1 MFFLNLSLYFRI
13 LMLILKIN
21 SQMRIGRNPATLPTR
36 FYNTPATVMLMVMM
50 ILPSKINAANVYIRG
65 GVLDQWKL
73 AAAWWVTFNVF
84 FFFSATSKSF
94 KPCIFHLRFV
104 VSNGHDANRLCTFL
118 CCSTGFTYIRF
129 TFTRTLSLLYCIW
142 VTKAWNCHIS
152 KKYRYRL
159 YAFVNYLDR
168 LSEYARV
175 YFLIRRHMNK
185 F

>member
-1 MFFLNLSLYFRI
+1 MLQTSTLEEAYWINESSRQLDESRSMF
-13 LMLILKIN
+13 
-21 SQMRIGRNPATLPTR
+21 
-36 FYNTPATVMLMVMM
+36 
-50 ILPSKINAANVYIRG
+50 
-65 GVLDQWKL
+65 
-73 AAAWWVTFNVF
+73 F
-84 FFFSATSKSF
+84 FFFSAISKSF